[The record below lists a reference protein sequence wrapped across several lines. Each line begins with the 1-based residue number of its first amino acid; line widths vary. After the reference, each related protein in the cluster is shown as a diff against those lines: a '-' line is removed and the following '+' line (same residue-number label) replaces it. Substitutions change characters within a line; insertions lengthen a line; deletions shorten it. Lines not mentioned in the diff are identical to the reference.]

1 AYLRAYNQGI
11 TTKPTIQKANVDGH
25 LIRSHMAK
33 MMVEFA
39 SLFDK
44 KANAGDECLF
54 SDMDNQS
61 DEMKYY
67 ATLACQLRIMGLDV
81 NENPADKFNPD
92 GIVTRAEF
100 GTAFSRLIFEGKVKN
115 GKGKER
121 YVPHLQALKDVNIM
135 KKIDEP
141 FMEEL
146 RGRVMLMMM
155 RSAK

>member
-1 AYLRAYNQGI
+1 
-11 TTKPTIQKANVDGH
+11 
-25 LIRSHMAK
+25 
-33 MMVEFA
+33 MVEFA

-44 KANAGDECLF
+44 KANAWDECLF

-61 DEMKYY
+61 EEVKYY
-67 ATLACQLRIMGLDV
+67 AKTACQLRIMWLDV

-115 GKGKER
+115 WKWKER

-146 RGRVMLMMM
+146 RWRVMLMMM